1 MAEENKRGDNAQPP
15 REGTLKSGDNA
26 QPPRKG
32 ALKSGGNAQPPREGA
47 LKSGDSAK
55 PPREGALKSGDSA
68 KPPRKG
74 ALKSGD
80 SAKPPREGTLKS
92 GDNAQPPRKG
102 TLKSGGNTKPPRKGG
117 GRRTS
122 AGLVAFLAIVAVL
135 IALLALLLRS
145 LLGGGAPETGVAP
158 TPSPT
163 LATTPDVVAS
173 AVAPTNAPTVT
184 PEPTATPGPG
194 HYPAQAAPDTLE
206 RLRLESIAVQN
217 GTRVDS
223 YARTPQI
230 HMGLSGE
237 YSAVEGVTTFRGNN
251 YRDSATYGN
260 IPDDPEELEI
270 VWSVAISQIDD
281 WGGVGWTGQCAI
293 VRWPEEVVRTMNVRE
308 EKQGGPLTEVIYAT
322 LDGRIYFLD
331 LYDGQATRPA
341 INVGAP
347 IKGSVTVDPRGYPL
361 LYVGQGIPEA
371 NGRSVD
377 IGTRIFSLIDQSLL
391 FFLDGDDPF
400 AQRSWYAF
408 DAAPLVDS
416 ETDTMLQVGENAI
429 LYLVKLN
436 TDYDPEAGTISI
448 APEVDRYVF
457 RSAISDQ
464 PGVENSLA
472 VYDHYGY
479 FVDNSGLLQCVD
491 LNTLTCVWAG
501 DVGDDTD
508 ATIVLEQED
517 DGTVAL
523 YTATELEHS
532 AGRDN
537 NAYLRKIDALTGQ
550 MLWKLAVRVYTSP
563 DNEGG
568 SFATP
573 ALGKGDLGDLI
584 FAHMTRTPDDG
595 ATLLAVDKESGEV
608 VWRVPMGSGGWSS
621 PVCVY
626 DESGK
631 GYVLV
636 GSSSGAL
643 RIYDGRTGNIISICD
658 LEGNIEGSP
667 AVFEDMLVVGTR
679 GKRIFGVRIKGGN
692 GA

>member
-1 MAEENKRGDNAQPP
+1 MADKKKRRRKKQP
-15 REGTLKSGDNA
+15 L
-26 QPPRKG
+26 RKKISIG
-32 ALKSGGNAQPPREGA
+32 
-47 LKSGDSAK
+47 
-55 PPREGALKSGDSA
+55 
-68 KPPRKG
+68 
-74 ALKSGD
+74 
-80 SAKPPREGTLKS
+80 
-92 GDNAQPPRKG
+92 
-102 TLKSGGNTKPPRKGG
+102 
-117 GRRTS
+117 
-122 AGLVAFLAIVAVL
+122 VAVF
-135 IALLALLLRS
+135 IGVVVALLALLA
-145 LLGGGAPETGVAP
+145 LLIRALVGGGSGGVAP
-158 TPSPT
+158 TTSPT
-163 LATTPDVVAS
+163 ASPAAFAAVSEAEATP
-173 AVAPTNAPTVT
+173 APTS
-184 PEPTATPGPG
+184 TATPAPTAGPG

-206 RLRLESIAVQN
+206 RLGLESIAVEN
-217 GTRVDS
+217 GARVDS
-223 YARTPQI
+223 YARTPAI
-230 HMGLSGE
+230 HMGLSSE

-251 YRDSATYGN
+251 YRDNAAYGN
-260 IPDDPEELEI
+260 IPGDPSELEI
-270 VWSVAISQIDD
+270 VWSVAIGQLDD

-293 VRWPEEVVRTMNVRE
+293 VRWPEETVRIMNVRE

-361 LYVGQGIPEA
+361 LYVGQGIPEV
-371 NGRSVD
+371 NGHSVD

-408 DAAPLVDS
+408 DAAPLIDA

-429 LYLVKLN
+429 LYLVRLN

-448 APEVDRYVF
+448 APQVDRYVF

-464 PGVENSLA
+464 PGMENSLA

-479 FVDNSGLLQCVD
+479 FIDNSGLLQCVD

-508 ATIVLEQED
+508 ATIVIEQEA

-532 AGRDN
+532 AGSDD
-537 NAYLRKIDALTGQ
+537 NAYLRKINALTGE
-550 MLWKLAVRVYTSP
+550 MFWRLPVHVYTSSS
-563 DNEGG
+563 NEGG

-573 ALGKGDLGDLI
+573 ALGKGDLGHLVY
-584 FAHMTRTPDDG
+584 AHMTRTPEDG
-595 ATLLAVDKESGEV
+595 ATLFAVNKRTGEV

-626 DESGK
+626 DEDGK
-631 GYVLV
+631 GYVVV

-643 RIYDGRTGNIISICD
+643 RIYDGRTGDIISICD

>member
-1 MAEENKRGDNAQPP
+1 MANVANVKKR
-15 REGTLKSGDNA
+15 RRKK
-26 QPPRKG
+26 QPPRK
-32 ALKSGGNAQPPREGA
+32 KI
-47 LKSGDSAK
+47 
-55 PPREGALKSGDSA
+55 
-68 KPPRKG
+68 
-74 ALKSGD
+74 
-80 SAKPPREGTLKS
+80 
-92 GDNAQPPRKG
+92 
-102 TLKSGGNTKPPRKGG
+102 
-117 GRRTS
+117 S
-122 AGLVAFLAIVAVL
+122 AGAVAFLAIVA
-135 IALLALLLRS
+135 ALLALLVFLVRV
-145 LLGGGAPETGVAP
+145 LVGGSAPGPAAAP

-163 LATTPDVVAS
+163 IAATITATPDAFTAS
-173 AVAPTNAPTVT
+173 TAVPAVT
-184 PEPTATPGPG
+184 PTPVPTPGPG
-194 HYPAQAAPDTLE
+194 ESLAQAAPSTLE
-206 RLRLESIAVQN
+206 RLGLESIIVQN
-217 GTRVDS
+217 GARVGS
-223 YARTPQI
+223 YARDPEI
-230 HMGLSGE
+230 HMGLSGD
-237 YSAVEGVTTFRGNN
+237 YATLEGVTTFRGNN
-251 YRDSATYGN
+251 YRDSAAYGN
-260 IPDDPEELEI
+260 IPNEPKELEI
-270 VWSVAISQIDD
+270 VWSVAIGQLDD

-293 VRWPEEVVRTMNVRE
+293 VRWPEETVRIMNVRE

-361 LYVGQGIPEA
+361 LYVGQGIPEV

-408 DAAPLVDS
+408 DAAPLIDAG
-416 ETDTMLQVGENAI
+416 TDTMLQVGENAL
-429 LYLVKLN
+429 LYLIRLN
-436 TDYDPEAGTISI
+436 TDYDPVAGTISI
-448 APEVDRYVF
+448 APQVDRYVF
-457 RSAISDQ
+457 RSGISDQ
-464 PGVENSLA
+464 PGMENSIA
-472 VYDHYGY
+472 VYNQYGY
-479 FVDNSGLLQCVD
+479 FIDNSGLLQCVD

-508 ATIVLEQED
+508 ATIVLEEEP

-550 MLWKLAVRVYTSP
+550 MLWKLPVRVYTSP

-595 ATLLAVDKESGEV
+595 ATLLAVDKQSGEV

-643 RIYDGRTGNIISICD
+643 RLYDGRTGNIISICD

-667 AVFEDMLVVGTR
+667 AVFDDMLVVGTR
-679 GKRIFGVRIKGGN
+679 AKRIFGVRIKGGD

>member
-1 MAEENKRGDNAQPP
+1 MADAQAHRGGKQPSRAKESP
-15 REGTLKSGDNA
+15 RAKKALRKGLTAHPGKAPRNG

-32 ALKSGGNAQPPREGA
+32 KR
-47 LKSGDSAK
+47 
-55 PPREGALKSGDSA
+55 
-68 KPPRKG
+68 
-74 ALKSGD
+74 
-80 SAKPPREGTLKS
+80 
-92 GDNAQPPRKG
+92 
-102 TLKSGGNTKPPRKGG
+102 GG
-117 GRRTS
+117 GKPS
-122 AGLVAFLAIVAVL
+122 AGAAVFAAIVVALL
-135 IALLALLLRS
+135 ILLALLLRA

-163 LATTPDVVAS
+163 PVATPEAFASVV
-173 AVAPTNAPTVT
+173 VPTNAPTVT
-184 PEPTATPGPG
+184 PKPTATPGPG

-251 YRDSATYGN
+251 YRDSAAYGN

-361 LYVGQGIPEA
+361 LYVGQGIPEV

-408 DAAPLVDS
+408 DAAPLVDG

-429 LYLVKLN
+429 LYLVRLN
-436 TDYDPEAGTISI
+436 TNYDPA
-448 APEVDRYVF
+448 
-457 RSAISDQ
+457 
-464 PGVENSLA
+464 
-472 VYDHYGY
+472 
-479 FVDNSGLLQCVD
+479 SG
-491 LNTLTCVWAG
+491 
-501 DVGDDTD
+501 
-508 ATIVLEQED
+508 
-517 DGTVAL
+517 
-523 YTATELEHS
+523 
-532 AGRDN
+532 
-537 NAYLRKIDALTGQ
+537 
-550 MLWKLAVRVYTSP
+550 M
-563 DNEGG
+563 
-568 SFATP
+568 
-573 ALGKGDLGDLI
+573 
-584 FAHMTRTPDDG
+584 
-595 ATLLAVDKESGEV
+595 
-608 VWRVPMGSGGWSS
+608 
-621 PVCVY
+621 
-626 DESGK
+626 
-631 GYVLV
+631 
-636 GSSSGAL
+636 
-643 RIYDGRTGNIISICD
+643 
-658 LEGNIEGSP
+658 
-667 AVFEDMLVVGTR
+667 
-679 GKRIFGVRIKGGN
+679 
-692 GA
+692 